1 MLGWVLLEK
10 MAKGNGTSRKD
21 HFVSLQLLAP
31 VARDGHVHELGLVAQ
46 VRERRLDA
54 LLEVVPSQA
63 KLLLRRSSHFA
74 KKAENRSY
82 KNLPAQVLPVPTSQ
96 NRTKRFCKSNVVS
109 ISTELTNCF
118 ITSDKN
124 VKMRIITAAEFGPMV
139 MDHHI

>member
-1 MLGWVLLEK
+1 M
-10 MAKGNGTSRKD
+10 
-21 HFVSLQLLAP
+21 SLQLLAA

-46 VRERRLDA
+46 VRERGLDA

-109 ISTELTNCF
+109 ISTELTNRL

-124 VKMRIITAAEFGPMV
+124 VKMRIITAAAFGPMV
-139 MDHHI
+139 MDHHL